1 MHGILCPIITNECC
15 HYRDFKKIVNK
26 KNKIRDP
33 HAKREAKKYENPIPS
48 REYILQYLD
57 ELGRPASFAHLVS
70 ALSLNQKD
78 ETVGLE
84 YRLRAMVRDGQ
95 LLLDRRGRYCLINKV
110 ELISGRVVGHPDG
123 YGFVIPDQGDGDL
136 FLSAREMRKVMHND
150 RVLVREKSRDRRGKR
165 EAMIHEV
172 IERNTQQVV
181 GRFFIEDGMAFV
193 EPDNKKLRR
202 EIHIPPDAY
211 FDAKDGQI
219 VLAAITRQPSQR
231 AQPVG
236 KIIEVLGDHM
246 APGMEI
252 DVALRAHDIP
262 YEWPQ
267 TVLDEMAVFSDTI
280 NPDDIAGR
288 ADIRELNLVTIDG
301 ADAQDFDDAVYC
313 EPRPKGGWRLFVAI
327 ADVSHY
333 VTLDSALD
341 TAALSRGNS
350 VYFPGRVVPMLP
362 EVLSNGLCSLKPHVD
377 RLCMVCEMSISAQ
390 GKLTRSRF
398 YPATMHSKARLTY
411 SEVASMLLD
420 NNTQLQKKY
429 EHVWDNVQH
438 LHALYLVLQKARQ
451 QRGAIEFDSEE
462 TRIVFGEHK
471 KIEKIIPLVRN
482 DAHRLIEECMLLA
495 NVATAK
501 FLEKEKIPSLYRV
514 HEPPAEDKVKELREF
529 LGELGLTLRGGK
541 KPHTKYY
548 TEILEATHDRPDV
561 HIIQTVILRSLTQ
574 AHYHPKNVG
583 HFGLAFKEYAHFT
596 SPIRRYPDLLVHR
609 AIRHALSRQPVDEFA
624 YDNVQME
631 SLGKHCSVTERR
643 ADDATRDV
651 VDWLKCEYIQDR
663 VGEEFDGVICG
674 VTNFGLF
681 VELKSIYVQGL
692 VHVTSLK
699 NDYYQFDALRHRLQ
713 GERTGKTY
721 RLGDPLRVMVAR
733 VNLDDRKIDF
743 ELADPS

>member
-1 MHGILCPIITNECC
+1 M
-15 HYRDFKKIVNK
+15 NK

-33 HAKREAKKYENPIPS
+33 HAKREAQKYEHPIPS
-48 REYILQYLD
+48 REYILQYLE
-57 ELGRPASFAHLVS
+57 ELGRPASFKQLVS
-70 ALSLNQKD
+70 ALELSDKD
-78 ETVGLE
+78 EAIGLD

-95 LLLDRRGRYCLINKV
+95 LLLDRRDRFCLIDKV
-110 ELISGRVVGHPDG
+110 ELICGRVVGHPDG
-123 YGFVIPDQGDGDL
+123 YGFVIPDHGGGDL
-136 FLSAREMRKVMHND
+136 FLSAREMRQVMHND
-150 RVLVREKSRDRRGKR
+150 RVLVREKSRDRRGR
-165 EAMIHEV
+165 CEAMIHEV
-172 IERNTQQVV
+172 IERNTRQVV
-181 GRFFIEDGMAFV
+181 GRFFIENGVAFV

-202 EIHIPPDAY
+202 EIHIPPDGY
-211 FDAKDGQI
+211 HDAKDGQI
-219 VLAAITRQPSQR
+219 VLAAIVRQPSQR

-267 TVLDEMAVFSDTI
+267 AVLDEVAVFSDTI
-280 NPDDIAGR
+280 KPEDIAGR
-288 ADIRELNLVTIDG
+288 ADLRDLALVTIDG

-313 EPRPKGGWRLFVAI
+313 ESCPKGGWRLFVAI

-333 VTLDSALD
+333 VMLDSALD
-341 TAALSRGNS
+341 SSALARGNS

-362 EVLSNGLCSLKPHVD
+362 EILSNGLCSLKPHVD
-377 RLCMVCEMSISAQ
+377 RLCMVCEMSVSSK
-390 GKLTRSRF
+390 GKLTRYRF
-398 YPATMHSKARLTY
+398 YPAVMHSKARLTY
-411 SEVASMLLD
+411 HEVASMLLD
-420 NNTQLQKKY
+420 NNTQLQKQY
-429 EHVWDNVQH
+429 DHVWKNIQE
-438 LHALYLVLQKARQ
+438 LHQLYNVLQQSRRT
-451 QRGAIEFDSEE
+451 RGAIEFDSEE
-462 TRIVFGEHK
+462 TRIIFGENK
-471 KIEKIIPLVRN
+471 KIDKIVPLIRN

-501 FLEKEKIPSLYRV
+501 FLEQHNIPTLYRV
-514 HEPPAEDKVKELREF
+514 HEPPSEDKVKELREF
-529 LGELGLTLRGGK
+529 LGELGLSLRGGK
-541 KPHTKYY
+541 KPQTKYY
-548 TEILEATHDRPDV
+548 SNILDETRDRPDA

-574 AHYHPKNVG
+574 AHYQPKNVG
-583 HFGLAFKEYAHFT
+583 HFGLAFNEYAHFT

-609 AIRHALSRQPVDEFA
+609 AIRHVLSSQAIHEFA
-624 YDNVQME
+624 YDTIQMD

-643 ADDATRDV
+643 ADEATRDV

-692 VHVTSLK
+692 VHVTSLN
-699 NDYYQFDALRHRLQ
+699 NDYYQFDSLHHRLR

-733 VNLDDRKIDF
+733 VDLDDRKIDF
-743 ELADPS
+743 ELAES